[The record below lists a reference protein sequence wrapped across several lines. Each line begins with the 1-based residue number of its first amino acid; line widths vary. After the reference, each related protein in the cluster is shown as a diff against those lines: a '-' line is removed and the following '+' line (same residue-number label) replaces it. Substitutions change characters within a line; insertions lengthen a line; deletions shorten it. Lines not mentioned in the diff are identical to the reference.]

1 MTKDNSVDILV
12 VFKWV
17 FMAVALLALA
27 WYAFSHSPTL
37 EQIFTF
43 VMTCVFFVLALES
56 RHGTIEVKQKLE
68 KLSVLDEI
76 RDILKE
82 RLK

>member
-17 FMAVALLALA
+17 FMAVALLALE
-27 WYAFSHSPTL
+27 WYAFSHTATL

-43 VMTCVFFVLALES
+43 VRTCVFFVLALES